1 MVYVCVNYG
10 VCHRLYI
17 KLYTN
22 FSWIHQLF
30 SNICNTFE
38 REGCKFCMWWNADDD
53 FFFVAQ
59 GINNELC
66 SDLLAHGGADARVLI
81 LNGTLFIR
89 YKIDDDDNNDTDFD
103 TDDSTNTP
111 RSDCCHDGSGRL
123 WSFKNRRTRTRRTRT
138 AALSSTATL
147 NDNYLLH
154 PHYQYQYLLFIG
166 NYSWKNQVSSENCSN
181 INCRYREH
189 HELILNLVKHTLNW
203 IRQQPLSAVPTLCNQ
218 YSHSVHYL

>member
-1 MVYVCVNYG
+1 MQTLYVVERRGWFLFCGAGYRQRTVFRLTCTDGSKSTTTDGFWLCVVIG
-10 VCHRLYI
+10 
-17 KLYTN
+17 
-22 FSWIHQLF
+22 
-30 SNICNTFE
+30 
-38 REGCKFCMWWNADDD
+38 
-53 FFFVAQ
+53 
-59 GINNELC
+59 
-66 SDLLAHGGADARVLI
+66 I